1 MRPATVAPVHRE
13 KMSARRAPL
22 ELFAPRRLAS
32 KQRPLVGSRRTLAG
46 GARGAGRP
54 GAATIAEVASW
65 IFFVPALVILLT
77 LGARGVALAL
87 TLSCAV
93 SLVVLV
99 IATVGVSRQQGRQA
113 RVAGT
118 VVESA

>member
-1 MRPATVAPVHRE
+1 MRPATVAPVHRG
-13 KMSARRAPL
+13 KMSPRRAPL

-46 GARGAGRP
+46 GARGP

-65 IFFVPALVILLT
+65 IFCVPALVILLP

-99 IATVGVSRQQGRQA
+99 IATVGVSRQRRQA

-118 VVESA
+118 AVESA